1 VFFLAVLVVAM
12 FGGGVTR
19 VVLVL
24 GLLAWPPTARTTRA
38 MYLSLREVEF
48 VEASQALGFRTLH
61 VMFREILPN
70 AIAPIIVLMSLGVA
84 QAVVIEASLGFVGLT
99 DPSIISWGK
108 MLSDAQDYLS
118 VAWWVSVVPGAGI
131 FLLVMGVN
139 LVGDGINDALGA
151 QSRR

>member
-1 VFFLAVLVVAM
+1 
-12 FGGGVTR
+12 
-19 VVLVL
+19 
-24 GLLAWPPTARTTRA
+24 
-38 MYLSLREVEF
+38 
-48 VEASQALGFRTLH
+48 
-61 VMFREILPN
+61 
-70 AIAPIIVLMSLGVA
+70 
-84 QAVVIEASLGFVGLT
+84 
-99 DPSIISWGK
+99 